1 MSGAINLQL
10 AWRRNIMSGLSLSN
24 HRPTIG
30 VTALPLVDGGV
41 IEGNR
46 NVTGGDI
53 AVPDL
58 NATVNV
64 LLR

>member
-1 MSGAINLQL
+1 
-10 AWRRNIMSGLSLSN
+10 MSGLSLSN
-24 HRPTIG
+24 LRPTIG